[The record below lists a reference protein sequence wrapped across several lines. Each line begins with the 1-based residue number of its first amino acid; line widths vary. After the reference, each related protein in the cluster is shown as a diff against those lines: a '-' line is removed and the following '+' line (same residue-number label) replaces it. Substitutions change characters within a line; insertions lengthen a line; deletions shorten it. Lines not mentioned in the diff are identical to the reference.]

1 MSYFRKNVEL
11 VNKEYEEKRARNNA
25 IQRARLRE
33 VYLACPEI
41 EEIDN
46 ELSKTGLKIFAVA
59 TMGKDALQSELD
71 RVKTHNDKLLA
82 RRAFL
87 LVKHGFPKDYTDP
100 IYDCD
105 NCCDTG
111 YIDAKMCPCYKH
123 ALTIKSYESS
133 GIANLLKKQSFE
145 SFSLDMYPE
154 QVRPT
159 IKKNYDKLKKYV
171 DNFENDKTNFL
182 LVGGTGLGKTHLST
196 SVAKELVDRGYFVVF
211 EIAQNIFADFESDYF
226 RDRFSDT
233 EMLSERYLEC
243 ELLIIDDL
251 GTEIVTNRSLSYL
264 YNIINTRLN
273 KNLPII
279 INTNLSGKDL
289 EKLYNE
295 RIFSRLLGDFV
306 HLKFEGDDMRDVR
319 TKKKYKK

>member
-1 MSYFRKNVEL
+1 
-11 VNKEYEEKRARNNA
+11 
-25 IQRARLRE
+25 
-33 VYLACPEI
+33 
-41 EEIDN
+41 
-46 ELSKTGLKIFAVA
+46 
-59 TMGKDALQSELD
+59 
-71 RVKTHNDKLLA
+71 
-82 RRAFL
+82 
-87 LVKHGFPKDYTDP
+87 
-100 IYDCD
+100 
-105 NCCDTG
+105 
-111 YIDAKMCPCYKH
+111 
-123 ALTIKSYESS
+123 
-133 GIANLLKKQSFE
+133 
-145 SFSLDMYPE
+145 MYPE
-154 QVRPT
+154 NARPT

-196 SVAKELVDRGYFVVF
+196 SVAKELVDRGYFVVY

>member
-11 VNKEYEEKRARNNA
+11 VNKEYEEKRAKNTA
-25 IQRARLRE
+25 LQRARLNE
-33 VYLACPEI
+33 VYSACPEI
-41 EEIDN
+41 EEIDK

-59 TMGKDALQSELD
+59 TMGKDVLQGELD
-71 RVKTHNDKLLA
+71 KVRRENEELLA

-87 LVKHGFPKDYTDP
+87 LTRHGFDPKYTDP
-100 IYDCD
+100 IYDCAD
-105 NCCDTG
+105 CYDTG
-111 YIDAKMCPCYKH
+111 YIDTKMCHCYKH
-123 ALTIKSYESS
+123 ALTMKSYESS

-145 SFSLDMYPE
+145 SFSLEMYPDN
-154 QVRPT
+154 VRPT
-159 IKKNYDKLKKYV
+159 IKKNYDRLKRFV
-171 DNFENDKTNFL
+171 DNFDTDKTNFL

-233 EMLSERYLEC
+233 EMASTRYLEC

-279 INTNLSGKDL
+279 INTNLSGKDI

-295 RIFSRLLGDFV
+295 RIVSRLFGEFFIV
-306 HLKFEGDDMRDVR
+306 KFEGLDVR
-319 TKKKYKK
+319 KTKIKK

>member
-11 VNKEYEEKRARNNA
+11 VNKEYEEKRAKNSA

-33 VYLACPEI
+33 VYEACPEI
-41 EEIDN
+41 EQIDN

-59 TMGKDALQSELD
+59 TKGKDALDSELAIV
-71 RVKTHNDKLLA
+71 RKENEELLA

-87 LVKHGFPKDYTDP
+87 LVKHGFTRDYTDP
-100 IYDCD
+100 IYDCAD
-105 NCCDTG
+105 CCDTG

-154 QVRPT
+154 NARPA

-182 LVGGTGLGKTHLST
+182 LVGDTGLGKTHLST
-196 SVAKELVDRGYFVVF
+196 SVAKELVDRGYFVVY

-279 INTNLSGKDL
+279 INTNLSGKDI

-295 RIFSRLLGDFV
+295 RIVSRLFGEFYIV
-306 HLKFEGDDMRDVR
+306 KFEGLDVR
-319 TKKKYKK
+319 KTKIKK